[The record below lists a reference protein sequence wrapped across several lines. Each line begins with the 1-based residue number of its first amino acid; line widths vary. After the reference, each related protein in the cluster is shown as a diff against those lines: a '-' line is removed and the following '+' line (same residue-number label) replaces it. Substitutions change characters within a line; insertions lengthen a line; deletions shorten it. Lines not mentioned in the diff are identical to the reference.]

1 MHFRELDQML
11 VLEQSSR
18 AQYYDFLARS
28 EKGLRDR
35 WKELRRGTFHDQV
48 GQRLELGDV
57 SHRYLDAQLVQ
68 GQLRPDGITCTNSGQ
83 FDPGHTLG
91 EPGDQDA
98 TDGAKPGDGDA
109 GHFLVTTPDNAASAG
124 VMPA

>member
-1 MHFRELDQML
+1 ML
-11 VLEQSSR
+11 VLEQGPC
-18 AQYYDFLARS
+18 AQHHDFLAS
-28 EKGLRDR
+28 SQKGLGDGGE
-35 WKELRRGTFHDQV
+35 ELCRSTFHDQV
-48 GQRLELGDV
+48 GKRLELV
-57 SHRYLDAQLVQ
+57 EASHRYVDAQLVQ
-68 GQLRPDGITCTNSGQ
+68 GLLRPDGITCTDCGQ

-124 VMPA
+124 VMLA